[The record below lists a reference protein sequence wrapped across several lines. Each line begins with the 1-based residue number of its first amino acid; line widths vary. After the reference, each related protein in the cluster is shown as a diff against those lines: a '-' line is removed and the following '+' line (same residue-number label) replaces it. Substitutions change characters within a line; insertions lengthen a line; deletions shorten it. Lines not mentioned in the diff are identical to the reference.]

1 MIVNLVGV
9 HFIGIIGSQIFW
21 GGMPRLPIGG

>member
-9 HFIGIIGSQIFW
+9 HLIGVMTSQAFW
-21 GGMPRLPIGG
+21 GSNPRLPIGG